1 MNSLLPTIDLEI
13 MRNNYYIITIILG
26 KNDLVVI
33 NKRHIITDW
42 IMSNKHVISGVKWAI
57 ITVLIGNNVVMTM

>member
-33 NKRHIITDW
+33 NKRHIITD
-42 IMSNKHVISGVKWAI
+42 
-57 ITVLIGNNVVMTM
+57 